1 MLDTNKLKSMKVL
14 IVDDQSDNLKIL
26 YNTLKPIG
34 YEISL
39 AKTGQEAIN
48 HISEHRPDIILLDI
62 TLPDINGIEVCRKI
76 KEYKATE
83 NIPVIFIS
91 ACTDSSDVVKGFD
104 VGCVD
109 YIRKPFVET
118 EVIARV
124 QNHLTLKFLHENLER
139 RVVER
144 TEQLEKAKVLAETAN
159 QAKTQFLSRMTHEFK
174 TPLNSILG
182 FSQLQEQQ
190 IHDRDTD
197 SLVTSREYIFNAG
210 THLLS
215 LVENVLDL
223 AHIENQQLKLVLEKV
238 NLDETIEAAIDAV
251 KEQADELAI
260 EISYNPSPIN
270 VVANKTRLIQVFTNL
285 LSNAIKFNYKQG
297 LVNVEVKMVEQDQVE
312 VSIMDTGVGIA
323 PEDTEHLFMPFTRLA
338 YAEKQEIPG
347 IGIGLSQ
354 SKYLIEE
361 MNGNI
366 DFHSQI
372 GQGSVFS
379 VRLTLAKNGLA

>member
-1 MLDTNKLKSMKVL
+1 MLDTNKLKDMKVL
-14 IVDDQSDNLKIL
+14 IVDDQSDNLKVL
-26 YNTLKPIG
+26 YNTLKPLG
-34 YEISL
+34 YDISL
-39 AKTGQEAIN
+39 ATTGQQAIN
-48 HISEHRPDIILLDI
+48 HISEHRPDLILLDI
-62 TLPDINGIEVCRKI
+62 TLPDINGIDVCRKI
-76 KEYKATE
+76 KEYKETE

-91 ACTDSSDVVKGFD
+91 ACTDSSDVVKGFN

-124 QNHLTLKFLHENLER
+124 QNHLTLQFLHENLER

-190 IHDRDTD
+190 IIDSDTD
-197 SLVTSREYIFNAG
+197 NLVISREYIFNAG

-223 AHIENQQLKLVLEKV
+223 AHIENQQLKLILEKV
-238 NLDETIEAAIDAV
+238 DLDETIKAAINAV
-251 KEQADELAI
+251 KEQAEALSI
-260 EISYNPSPIN
+260 EISYNPLPIN
-270 VVANKTRLIQVFTNL
+270 VIANKARLTQVFTNL

-297 LVNVEVKMVEQDQVE
+297 LVNVEVKITEQEQVE
-312 VSIMDTGVGIA
+312 VNIMDTGVGIA
-323 PEDTEHLFMPFTRLA
+323 PEDTEHLFMPFTRLS

-354 SKYLIEE
+354 SKYLVEE

-379 VRLTLAKNGLA
+379 VRLTPATNGQI

>member
-1 MLDTNKLKSMKVL
+1 MLDSNKLKNMKVL
-14 IVDDQSDNLKIL
+14 IVDDQSDNLKVL
-26 YNTLKPIG
+26 YNTLKPLG

-39 AKTGQEAIN
+39 ASTGQQAIN
-48 HISEHRPDIILLDI
+48 HISEHRPDLILLDI
-62 TLPDINGIEVCRKI
+62 TLPDINGIDVCRKI
-76 KEYKATE
+76 KEYKETE
-83 NIPVIFIS
+83 HIPVIFIS
-91 ACTDSSDVVKGFD
+91 ACTDSSDVVKGFNA
-104 VGCVD
+104 GCVD

-124 QNHLTLKFLHENLER
+124 QNHLTLQFLHENLER

-190 IHDRDTD
+190 IIDSDTD
-197 SLVTSREYIFNAG
+197 NLVISREYIFNAG

-223 AHIENQQLKLVLEKV
+223 AHIENQQLKLILEKID
-238 NLDETIEAAIDAV
+238 LDETIKAAINAV
-251 KEQADELAI
+251 KEQAEALSI
-260 EISYNPSPIN
+260 EISYNPLPIN
-270 VVANKTRLIQVFTNL
+270 VIANKARLTQVFTNL

-297 LVNVEVKMVEQDQVE
+297 LVNVEVKITEQEQVE
-312 VSIMDTGVGIA
+312 VNIMDTGVGIA
-323 PEDTEHLFMPFTRLA
+323 PEDTEHLFMPFTRLS

-354 SKYLIEE
+354 SKYLVEE

-379 VRLTLAKNGLA
+379 VRLTPATNGQI

>member
-1 MLDTNKLKSMKVL
+1 MLDANKLKDMKVL
-14 IVDDQSDNLKIL
+14 IVDDQSDNLKVL
-26 YNTLKPIG
+26 YNTLKPLG
-34 YEISL
+34 YDISL
-39 AKTGQEAIN
+39 AATGQQAIN
-48 HISEHRPDIILLDI
+48 HISEHRPDLILLDI
-62 TLPDINGIEVCRKI
+62 TLPDINGIDVCRKI
-76 KEYKATE
+76 KEYKETE
-83 NIPVIFIS
+83 DIPVIFIS
-91 ACTDSSDVVKGFD
+91 ACTDSSDVVKGFN

-124 QNHLTLKFLHENLER
+124 QNHLTLQFLHENLER

-174 TPLNSILG
+174 TPLHSILG

-190 IHDRDTD
+190 IIDSDTD
-197 SLVTSREYIFNAG
+197 NLVISREYIFNAG

-223 AHIENQQLKLVLEKV
+223 AHIENQQLKLILEKV
-238 NLDETIEAAIDAV
+238 DLDETIKAAISAV
-251 KEQADELAI
+251 KEQAETLSI

-270 VVANKTRLIQVFTNL
+270 VIANKARLIQVFTNL

-297 LVNVEVKMVEQDQVE
+297 LVSIEVKITEQEQVE
-312 VSIMDTGVGIA
+312 VNIMDTGVGIA
-323 PEDTEHLFMPFTRLA
+323 PEDAEHLFMPFTRLS

-354 SKYLIEE
+354 SKYLVEE

-379 VRLTLAKNGLA
+379 VRLTPATNGQV

>member
-1 MLDTNKLKSMKVL
+1 MLDTNKLKDMKVL
-14 IVDDQSDNLKIL
+14 IVDDQSDNLKVL
-26 YNTLKPIG
+26 YNTLKPLG
-34 YEISL
+34 YDISL
-39 AKTGQEAIN
+39 ATTGQQAIN
-48 HISEHRPDIILLDI
+48 HISEHRPDLILLDI
-62 TLPDINGIEVCRKI
+62 TLPDINGIDVCRKI
-76 KEYKATE
+76 KEYKETE

-91 ACTDSSDVVKGFD
+91 ACTDSSDVVKGFN

-124 QNHLTLKFLHENLER
+124 QNHLTLQFLHENLER

-190 IHDRDTD
+190 IIDSDTD
-197 SLVTSREYIFNAG
+197 NLVISREYIFNAG

-223 AHIENQQLKLVLEKV
+223 AHIENQQLKLILEKID
-238 NLDETIEAAIDAV
+238 LDETIKAAINAV
-251 KEQADELAI
+251 KEQAEALSI
-260 EISYNPSPIN
+260 EISYNPLPIN
-270 VVANKTRLIQVFTNL
+270 VIANKARLTQVFTNL

-297 LVNVEVKMVEQDQVE
+297 LVNVEVKITEQEQVE
-312 VSIMDTGVGIA
+312 VNIMDTGVGIA
-323 PEDTEHLFMPFTRLA
+323 PEDTEHLFMPFTRLS

-354 SKYLIEE
+354 SKYLVEE

-379 VRLTLAKNGLA
+379 VRLTPATNGQI

>member
-1 MLDTNKLKSMKVL
+1 MLDTSKLKDMKVL
-14 IVDDQSDNLKIL
+14 IVDDQSDNLKVL
-26 YNTLKPIG
+26 YNTLKPLG
-34 YEISL
+34 YDISL
-39 AKTGQEAIN
+39 AATGQQAIN
-48 HISEHRPDIILLDI
+48 HISEHRPDLILLDI
-62 TLPDINGIEVCRKI
+62 TLPDINGIDVCRKI

-144 TEQLEKAKVLAETAN
+144 THELEKAKVLAETAN

-190 IHDRDTD
+190 IAESDTNN
-197 SLVTSREYIFNAG
+197 LVISREYIFNAG

-223 AHIENQQLKLVLEKV
+223 AHMENQQLKLPLEKV
-238 NLDETIEAAIDAV
+238 SINETLESSININREM
-251 KEQADELAI
+251 ADEAG
-260 EISYNPSPIN
+260 ISIDYNLLEVSIQG
-270 VVANKTRLIQVFTNL
+270 NKHRLEQVFNNL
-285 LSNAIKFNYKQG
+285 LTNAIKFNFKHG
-297 LVNVEVKMVEQDQVE
+297 MVSINVKIVDDDQVE
-312 VSIMDTGVGIA
+312 VSFMDSGVGIA
-323 PEDTEHLFMPFTRLA
+323 DEDEERIFMPFTRLA
-338 YAEKQEIPG
+338 YAEKHEIPG
-347 IGIGLSQ
+347 AGIGLSQ
-354 SKYLIEE
+354 SKYLVEE
-361 MNGNI
+361 MNGSI
-366 DFHSQI
+366 DFHSQL

-379 VRLTLAKNGLA
+379 VRFPRAKNSQL